1 MKKVEFEL
9 AEQFREGFY
18 KLPKD
23 GVKILGAV
31 NAIIF
36 SYFADKEQYVKSEL
50 KSKEQKIPAQITFY
64 CTVSKMM
71 RELGLS
77 KNTILKAIAFFEN
90 LGIFTSYKDETNMKF
105 YTIHNDKLEAFLA
118 NNGYVKKE
126 KQCPKNSGANAELGA
141 KNELDAGANFALPPG
156 AKNEPHIRTD
166 NITRTNII
174 KTDKEICCEKSFDF
188 LFYAKQIFENSMTKP
203 QITLELWIEYVKSKE
218 MAIKRKRGKNVEI
231 TQRMVDSDFNA
242 LFKLQ
247 ELGVELEP
255 RIFKAIDMKY
265 QSFWYDSDNIAWKR
279 HGGHFRNNVGH
290 LEYNQSKNPNNPLAK
305 IEISLDDLVRGQNAE
320 R

>member
-1 MKKVEFEL
+1 MKEIKFEL

-31 NAIIF
+31 NAIVF
-36 SYFADKEQYVKSEL
+36 SYFADKEQFVKSEL
-50 KSKEQKIPAQITFY
+50 ERKEKEIPAQITFY
-64 CTVSKMM
+64 CTISKMM

-77 KNTILKAIAFFEN
+77 KNTILKAITFFEN

-105 YTIHNDKLEAFLA
+105 YTIHNDKLEAFLIRNNYQKQEKKSTKKYSA
-118 NNGYVKKE
+118 NT
-126 KQCPKNSGANAELGA
+126 ELGA
-141 KNELDAGANFALPPG
+141 KNELDAGANFELPPS

-166 NITRTNII
+166 NIIRTNFI
-174 KTDKEICCEKSFDF
+174 KTNSCENFEKSFDF
-188 LFYAKQIFENSMTKP
+188 ISYAKNLFENSMTKP
-203 QITLELWIEYVKSKE
+203 NISLELWLEYIKSKE
-218 MAIKRKRGKNVEI
+218 LAIKKKRGKNIEV

-247 ELGVELEP
+247 ELGIEIEP
-255 RIFKAIDMKY
+255 RIYKAIDMKY
-265 QSFWYDSDNIAWKR
+265 QSFWYDSDSLAWKR

-305 IEISLDDLVRGQNAE
+305 IEISLDDLVGGQNAE
-320 R
+320 